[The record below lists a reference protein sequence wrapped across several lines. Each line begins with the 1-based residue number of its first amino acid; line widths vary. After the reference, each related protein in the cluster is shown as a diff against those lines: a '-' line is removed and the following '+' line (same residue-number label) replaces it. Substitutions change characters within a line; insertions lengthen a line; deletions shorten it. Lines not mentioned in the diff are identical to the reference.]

1 MSSLDESFFFNGQ
14 YRPVDTPLPKCLVL
28 LIQAFPKDK
37 IVLFPRKIYYIG
49 YALARQVIMN
59 YN

>member
-1 MSSLDESFFFNGQ
+1 MSSLDEFFFNDH
-14 YRPVDTPLPKCLVL
+14 YRPVATLPKCLVL
-28 LIQAFPKDK
+28 LIQAFTKDK
-37 IVLFPRKIYYIG
+37 IVLFPKKIYYIG